1 MCWVARGRQTVSPE
15 ERIKAIWQRIQTL
28 YKQYNVPSRLN
39 NLILAMFVQES
50 QPHASHPML
59 KCKGAET
66 KYLLPIVAQISQE
79 TSTSSEEDRH
89 RTHLL
94 QSLSRFGDLL
104 DTMPMFPAEA
114 EAHDAQ
120 MAMAAVLEHADWLKQ
135 KAVVDGSELWHIVYK
150 HHFAEHLAEAC
161 KWMNPRFGWT
171 FRGEDYV
178 GKVSLLP
185 HSCCFGVR
193 PMDLSGKILE
203 KWRIML
209 HVKMSRHIDE
219 D

>member
-1 MCWVARGRQTVSPE
+1 
-15 ERIKAIWQRIQTL
+15 
-28 YKQYNVPSRLN
+28 
-39 NLILAMFVQES
+39 MFVQES
-50 QPHASHPML
+50 KPHASHPML

-66 KYLLPIVAQISQE
+66 KHLLPIVAQISQE
-79 TSTSSEEDRH
+79 TSTGSEEDRH

-150 HHFAEHLAEAC
+150 QHFTEHFC
-161 KWMNPRFGWT
+161 
-171 FRGEDYV
+171 
-178 GKVSLLP
+178 
-185 HSCCFGVR
+185 
-193 PMDLSGKILE
+193 
-203 KWRIML
+203 
-209 HVKMSRHIDE
+209 
-219 D
+219 